1 MSEQYPIY
9 HSPRLNQIEIGKS
22 FLDHHPKAARSL
34 QIVGIVLAILA
45 VVSSVFLVV
54 ATPIGLPIS
63 MALGGVFLGIG
74 GSMLFTSI
82 NSLAN
87 SMKKAAIEKKRQNLL
102 IQQRSQEIEIEGH
115 QTQENIWSKY
125 NKMVDRFAHLNMS
138 VSQHEKSV
146 LKHLGRE
153 EGRELMENLDQITG
167 DYIACTSLLEGRQ
180 EVYSEEDFAQKE
192 DSYPTSMRKNDLLIK
207 LGNSIVS
214 KLSQGGGVFALKLQP
229 LSKTMSKVHAGVT
242 LGLVAGG
249 IAAVGVIAA
258 CIPGGILALPLIV
271 ASAIGIGLAILGL
284 SYAIKTILKR
294 SKTNK
299 KQLLKDLKSEID
311 IDALKDVAR
320 HQHVLLGML
329 KTSLQTDQRMTLGHK
344 DFYED
349 YNKVRDTLQRL
360 NEHLDEMEFKYKYAS
375 ESYQRRADSLEK
387 TIQQLSDN
395 KNALEEEMYYP
406 QVPVADRA
414 GLLSDTAGF
423 DELVAQ
429 GVKAA
434 RERRQKDQRGEV
446 FIGDYSQYLEEDDL
460 AFGDGWSPS
469 GKRALETMWSAK
481 PTVMNEEDYLI
492 LNEDVNKV
500 LRSYRSDILRIK
512 EDIAPIDNLF
522 KELKAGKQRIEVFSE
537 EIINVWYNVSSNC
550 QEILNHLVGMQMR
563 LVSLVEQDLT
573 EYSS

>member
-1 MSEQYPIY
+1 MSEQHPIY
-9 HSPRLNQIEIGKS
+9 QSPRLNQIEIGKS
-22 FLDHHPKAARSL
+22 FLDNNPKAARAL
-34 QIVGIVLAILA
+34 QIVGIILAILS

-87 SMKKAAIEKKRQNLL
+87 SVKRAAVEKKRQNIL
-102 IQQRSQEIEIEGH
+102 IQEKSEEIEVRN
-115 QTQENIWSKY
+115 QTQGSIWPKY
-125 NKMVDRFAHLNMS
+125 NKMVDRFANLNMRIGK
-138 VSQHEKSV
+138 HEKSV
-146 LKHLGRE
+146 LKQMDRE
-153 EGRELMENLDQITG
+153 EGLELIENLDRITG
-167 DYIACTSLLEGRQ
+167 DYIICTGLLEGRQ
-180 EVYSEEDFAQKE
+180 EVYSEEDFAQSE
-192 DSYPTSMRKNDLLIK
+192 DSYPTAIRKNDLLIK

-214 KLSQGGGVFALKLQP
+214 KLSKGGGVFSLKLQQ
-229 LSKTMSKVHAGVT
+229 LSKSMSKVHAGVT

-258 CIPGGILALPLIV
+258 LIPGGIQALPLII

-299 KQLLKDLKSEID
+299 KQLLNDLKSEID
-311 IDALKDVAR
+311 IDALKDMTR
-320 HQHVLLGML
+320 HQHVLMGML
-329 KTSLQTDQRMTLGHK
+329 KNSLQTDQRMTLDHK

-349 YNKVRDTLQRL
+349 YNKVRDTLQML
-360 NEHLDEMEFKYKYAS
+360 NEHLDEIEFKYKYAS
-375 ESYQRRADSLEK
+375 QSYQRRADSLEK
-387 TIQQLSDN
+387 TLLQLSDN
-395 KNALEEEMYYP
+395 KNALEEGIYYP
-406 QVPVADRA
+406 QVPAGDRA

-429 GVKAA
+429 GIQAS

-446 FIGDYSQYLEEDDL
+446 LIGNYSQYLEEDDL

-481 PTVMNEEDYLI
+481 PTKMNEEDYFI

-500 LRSYRSDILRIK
+500 LRSYRNDILRMK
-512 EDIAPIDNLF
+512 EDIARTENLF
-522 KELKAGKQRIEVFSE
+522 KELKAGKQRIEIFSDQ
-537 EIINVWYNVSSNC
+537 IIDILYNVSSNC
-550 QEILNHLVGMQMR
+550 QEILNYLVEMQMR
-563 LVSLVEQDLT
+563 LVSLVEYDLT
-573 EYSS
+573 EYS